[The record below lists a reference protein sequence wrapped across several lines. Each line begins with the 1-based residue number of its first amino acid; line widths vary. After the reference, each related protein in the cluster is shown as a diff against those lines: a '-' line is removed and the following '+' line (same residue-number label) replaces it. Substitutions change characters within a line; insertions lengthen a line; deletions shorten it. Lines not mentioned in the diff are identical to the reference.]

1 MNNNM
6 TTIATEIVTKVTDEY
21 GFRLPSAQLY
31 GVTDSGDT
39 VFLAEHPDVYD
50 LLYPE
55 SVMNAGGSFTK
66 LAVATSGW
74 AAPLNEDGEV
84 TGAPS
89 QHSERRRVCLV
100 TVVSKE
106 TLVSAL
112 RFEDDP
118 DGIMTDEDEA
128 TGTLAE
134 ALHRLMEMMK

>member
-39 VFLAEHPDVYD
+39 VFLAQHPDVYD
-50 LLYPE
+50 LLVPE
-55 SVMNAGGSFTK
+55 SVMDAHGSFTK

-74 AAPLNEDGEV
+74 AAPLNENGEV
-84 TGAPS
+84 RGAPS
-89 QHSERRRVCLV
+89 QHPERRRVCLV

-106 TLVSAL
+106 RLASAL

-118 DGIMTDEDEA
+118 EGIVTDEDEA
-128 TGTLAE
+128 TGSLAD
-134 ALHRLMEMMK
+134 ALHALMAVMK